1 MNQIIGVGNIYVN
14 NMYSIA
20 GNKVPKAG
28 DDAVPFLSSFKQPS
42 GLSLSSLRAL
52 KTIISKSTSSTA
64 STIATATSGATA
76 TSQHEVEEE
85 SIISSGQGRKGSIS
99 ASASSTAPTA
109 MISFC
114 SAIPITMSYI
124 YPSVNESDPLHNSI
138 KDSLEENGICA
149 IPVVNDA
156 ITGIKIS
163 ESISIVCEGNGDKIQ
178 LKSSEKLSP
187 LPCSDFTTGFT
198 TLLENEFQAT
208 KLEGTGKYPFRNSN
222 ERSVFSS
229 DFSDT
234 YLFHLEIMS
243 YTDVDEMINIIKYLQ
258 NTWTEKKSNVKLI
271 VSVYIQAGIPQVKGK
286 ELFIIPLADIVIFGK
301 DYCEALKT
309 ESPADFL
316 EVLESSPKTTPKN
329 DSILF
334 FFNGYNG
341 ASCVRMGMNIF
352 FLSEPAKIPTTTR
365 SSQIGS
371 SSSLA
376 SQFSSSSFAAAIHFR
391 VLQKK
396 MKNLQEVLDFALF
409 CSYEF
414 CQYG

>member
-20 GNKVPKAG
+20 GNKIPKAG
-28 DDAVPFLSSFKQPS
+28 DDTVPFLSSFKQPI

-52 KTIISKSTSSTA
+52 KTIISKATGASGATASTA
-64 STIATATSGATA
+64 STV
-76 TSQHEVEEE
+76 SQHETDEE
-85 SIISSGQGRKGSIS
+85 SIIASGSGRK
-99 ASASSTAPTA
+99 ASVTASTTSTA
-109 MISFC
+109 MISFG
-114 SAIPITMSYI
+114 SPIPITMTFI

-156 ITGIKIS
+156 ISGMKIS

-178 LKSSEKLSP
+178 LKSSDKLSP

-198 TLLENEFQAT
+198 VLLENEFQAT
-208 KLEGTGKYPFRNSN
+208 KLDGTGKYPFRNSN

-234 YLFHLEIMS
+234 FLFHLEIMS

-258 NTWTEKKSNVKLI
+258 NTWSEMKSNVKLI

-316 EVLESSPKTTPKN
+316 EVLESSSKTTPKN

-334 FFNGYNG
+334 FFNGHNG

-365 SSQIGS
+365 SSQVGS